1 MFYEGPL
8 FNETARCP
16 GSAPFKSFG
25 IRYDKTLFAAAKTHS
40 THCGPRQCDPA
51 SGRKP
56 FMKRFL
62 ANLRNRATL
71 AGPILAELHGVR
83 QFQAEFASLQQQSS
97 ESDNRFRAE
106 AVQQRSALLQEVA
119 EQRALLDSLLKS
131 QELALARYQAAFDA
145 VNGKLGRVER
155 LIGSAA
161 VPVDILNA
169 DEPPRMPRGAARVH
183 FFFQLPEVWTT
194 WESVWRACTQSPN
207 IETTIVLLPFKHGS
221 AGDPSRARRFLAE
234 RGLPFVHFSAYR
246 LEEEQP
252 DLVFLQNPYDSTR
265 PPELAVDRLVDQGVR
280 IAYIPYGL
288 DVGGGQDN
296 LRWQYDLEV
305 QRSAWR
311 VFVRS
316 EDHRRMYGLHC
327 LSGNRHVMVTGH
339 PKIDNIVAHCRPA
352 DADRQSSGK
361 DGRKRILWCPH
372 FTVEKGG
379 WATFM
384 ALYDSILAFFEQKP
398 SDLSLIVRPH
408 PLFFG
413 RLNEV
418 AAEATVTEVQLRKRL
433 GQAPWIV
440 FDETENYSD
449 AFLSSD
455 ALMTDAG
462 SFLLEYLPTEKPI
475 LYLHNPDGPGLN
487 ESAGFVDS
495 YYQASDFSAVLDF
508 FEMVRKGD
516 DPGREER
523 LSLIPFLLHRTDGT
537 VGAQIANHIAQEWE
551 RGLPVL
557 ASRSSALGQE
567 DRA

>member
-1 MFYEGPL
+1 
-8 FNETARCP
+8 
-16 GSAPFKSFG
+16 
-25 IRYDKTLFAAAKTHS
+25 
-40 THCGPRQCDPA
+40 
-51 SGRKP
+51 
-56 FMKRFL
+56 MKRFL

-71 AGPILAELHGVR
+71 ADAMLAELHGVR
-83 QFQAEFASLQQQSS
+83 QFQAEFAALQQQSS
-97 ESDNRFRAE
+97 ENEDGFRAE
-106 AVQQRSALLQEVA
+106 AARQRGALLNEVA
-119 EQRALLDSLLKS
+119 EQRALLDALLEA
-131 QELALARYQAAFDA
+131 QELALARLDA
-145 VNGKLGRVER
+145 VNGKLVRMER
-155 LIGSAA
+155 SIASAPSPA
-161 VPVDILNA
+161 PAGALTS
-169 DEPPRMPRGAARVH
+169 DEPHRAHRGAMSVH

-194 WESVWRACTQSPN
+194 WESVWRACTQSPS
-207 IETTIVLLPFKHGS
+207 IETTIVLLPFMHAS
-221 AGDPSRARRFLAE
+221 AGDASRARRFLSE

-265 PPELAVDRLVDQGVR
+265 PPELAVDRLLEQGVR

-327 LSGNRHVMVTGH
+327 QSGNRNVMVTGH
-339 PKIDNIVAHCRPA
+339 PKIDNIVARCLPA
-352 DADRQSSGK
+352 AVSQQSRGK
-361 DGRKRILWCPH
+361 DERKRILWCPH

-384 ALYDSILAFFEQKP
+384 ALYDSILSFFEQQP
-398 SDLSLIVRPH
+398 SDLCLIVRPH

-418 AAEATVTEVQLRKRL
+418 AAQAPVTEAQLRQRL

-440 FDETENYSD
+440 FDETEDYSA
-449 AFLSSD
+449 AFQSSD

-487 ESAGFVDS
+487 ESAGFVDA
-495 YYQASDFSAVLDF
+495 YYRASDFSAVRDF
-508 FEMVRKGD
+508 FEMVRQGD

-523 LSLIPFLLHRTDGT
+523 LSLIPSLLHRTDGT
-537 VGAQIANHIAQEWE
+537 VGVQIANHIAQEWE

-557 ASRSSALGQE
+557 ACRSSAPGNK
-567 DRA
+567 DRE